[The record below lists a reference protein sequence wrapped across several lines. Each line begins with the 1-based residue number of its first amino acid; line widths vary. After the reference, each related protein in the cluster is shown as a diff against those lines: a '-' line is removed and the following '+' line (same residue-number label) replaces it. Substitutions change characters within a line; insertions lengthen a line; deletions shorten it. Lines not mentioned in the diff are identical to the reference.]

1 MTKLNVCLYL
11 NKGDYDAFAKL
22 CETELLQSVSQAVN
36 RFMRDTVRNH
46 KAVRND

>member
-36 RFMRDTVRNH
+36 RFMRDSVRKH
-46 KAVRND
+46 REVQDD